1 MRHVMRE
8 KQQGISLAGLSVW
21 SAVIVMIAILG
32 MKLAPSYLEYA
43 AIKRALVAIASDPS
57 LQNALPREIRQS
69 FDKRAV
75 IDEITIVNSRDI
87 DIRKEGG
94 QIVLSVNYA
103 VKTPLFAN
111 VSLFIDFTAASK

>member
-103 VKTPLFAN
+103 VKIPLFAN